1 MSVYCSN
8 FYGSIQCR
16 NFATRFG
23 DRCGFCKVHERGRPI
38 KEGKLPNAPTAWEPC
53 SPTIEEE
60 EDEDDKT
67 TSGSTLPKCLEDALC
82 KGSTHL
88 TEEES
93 LLDATDTG
101 HHCRGFP
108 DTSPPVAPSRLVHSI
123 FSSHLNIPD
132 RLFCLS
138 SSSLTSIPNFC
149 RIHQI
154 LRRHHSDSMLRRKSS
169 RRRSGLSRSQ
179 SSTSFRSAVSR
190 LEHIDPVV
198 AQRDALIAA
207 QLCYNPG
214 MGSEIPEE
222 ERPSWDGHGL
232 PRDDSNIHRPGDYD
246 LRRRQSIRLINNDL
260 GPRSSLDPHSRRSI
274 DPIHRQ
280 SMDRCRRK
288 SGTNRTMERASFDH
302 SSLQRCPSARSSFD
316 HGSSWRHRLPRGDEH
331 RPSSRASSRQRPPSV
346 SDYNASFLHSM
357 HSAREYDRFD
367 DERASMMSVSRHL
380 RKSRSMLVPL
390 PNHEPARAAKPTSS
404 YYFTSRTPDQNK
416 RQSFSTSKMQRDHS
430 SRPSST
436 LSQSLRTPKS
446 MSFLKTR
453 NIKQQEKRQHH
464 SDLAVQLAREK
475 YREQVQKQEA
485 LKAQSS
491 IGFHT
496 TRQPSHTSSGFR
508 KSLRNTSNASTGVS
522 LAVSASHTL
531 HPSQDASIRKTVR
544 KVSNGLKTKLR
555 NLFRRAKDEHDSAS
569 LQRSSPGLKQEQN
582 PPTQS
587 VSKPDDEDD
596 YMNVVDPEPE
606 KCSIARVMSRIPS
619 LHAVPSSSKLRSRQG
634 SMESIRSEQAHNSL
648 DDKSRVTSW
657 TNSAISIISNDK
669 AHQRLSIIRETA
681 LPPTNTIYSE
691 STYSHDKSPSVHF
704 GGNVATEA
712 PIYSPATF
720 TSQLILPFRAAKTC
734 ETGSNIHG
742 AKATATITPSV
753 SLNRIVSAASS
764 VEWKTQLASHVSKR
778 ESSTNEAMD
787 GSKFGFKLTVPSM
800 PNPFGHVRERA
811 DIVEGE
817 PMSSSDSVHSS
828 RTMTGPSNK
837 GVLSDTV
844 GQTTQLGS
852 PVARGSNAAACPRLS
867 QLMAGEDECQPN
879 HAGEEKAKMGGSQR
893 MVDMFLSSRR
903 RQITGSDE
911 TGAFL

>member
-1 MSVYCSN
+1 
-8 FYGSIQCR
+8 
-16 NFATRFG
+16 
-23 DRCGFCKVHERGRPI
+23 
-38 KEGKLPNAPTAWEPC
+38 
-53 SPTIEEE
+53 
-60 EDEDDKT
+60 
-67 TSGSTLPKCLEDALC
+67 
-82 KGSTHL
+82 
-88 TEEES
+88 
-93 LLDATDTG
+93 
-101 HHCRGFP
+101 
-108 DTSPPVAPSRLVHSI
+108 
-123 FSSHLNIPD
+123 
-132 RLFCLS
+132 
-138 SSSLTSIPNFC
+138 
-149 RIHQI
+149 
-154 LRRHHSDSMLRRKSS
+154 MLRRKSS

-274 DPIHRQ
+274 DPNHRQ

-390 PNHEPARAAKPTSS
+390 PNHEPARAAKPTPS

-720 TSQLILPFRAAKTC
+720 TSQLIPPFRAAKTC

-837 GVLSDTV
+837 GVLSDSKLATPNPPAPTLKLQPPIVPTRTSLRPLNSIPISATVASAGQFNPSTIRTVRSVNTLPDMHSKSITNKENAMPPGITRSASPVKLVRRSRPRVGVISTSATPLAAV